1 MYKVLHV
8 EDDEDI
14 RAIVDIALSFADDF
28 ELKQSSD
35 GPSALKE
42 AETFRPDL
50 LLLDYMMPEMTG
62 SEVYTAISAMPGM
75 DNVKAIY
82 VTAKVGEGF
91 AEGLLSEGAL
101 KVITKPFNPMT
112 LPAQLREAL
121 SEEDEQVTPSVRYLN
136 G

>member
-28 ELKQSSD
+28 ELRQSPD

-42 AETFRPDL
+42 AQTFRPDL
-50 LLLDYMMPEMTG
+50 LLLDYMMPEMNG

-91 AEGLLSEGAL
+91 ADELLSEGAL
-101 KVITKPFNPMT
+101 KVITKPFNPIT
-112 LPAQLREAL
+112 LAAQLREAL
-121 SEEDEQVTPSVRYLN
+121 LQEEEYLAA
-136 G
+136 GARCRRC

>member
-28 ELKQSSD
+28 ELKQSPD

-42 AETFRPDL
+42 AQTFRPDL
-50 LLLDYMMPEMTG
+50 LLLDYMMPEMNG

-101 KVITKPFNPMT
+101 KVITKPFNPIT
-112 LPAQLREAL
+112 LAAQLREAL